1 MEYKKI
7 LIIDGLNRQGLSVAR
22 ALKLSG
28 GYAIHMTVGT
38 KSLYGQFKKL
48 FNFKFVD
55 RYHRVDFTSPDSILI
70 QKLIYIIEKMKID
83 AVLPTG
89 RAVMAV
95 SRAKS
100 ILSMYCKVLVEDYE
114 KMIRFHDKSQ
124 TLAIAR
130 ELMIPHPLTFLPET
144 LDEAASFAHQI
155 KYPVVIKVCK
165 GSGAQGVWYAHDQIE
180 LAAIY
185 KKYFSSLCSG
195 NHVLKDDSCPMLQ
208 EYVPGE
214 VHDAPVFCVNGIMI
228 LGLTQ
233 KRLLMNPSTGG
244 PGIVNVTTANS
255 ELLDYARKISQF
267 VQWNGVMQIEFKID
281 DRDGRPKLIEVNP
294 RFWGTTWLT
303 VCAGFNYPHY
313 LVSHAFNRPID
324 FPKHYAAGLYGRWP
338 MMELAAVFEKPTSFH
353 RITQR
358 ARGFLERFRLTNC
371 AYYLG

>member
-1 MEYKKI
+1 MDCKKI
-7 LIIDGLNRQGLSVAR
+7 LIVDGMNRQGLSVAR
-22 ALKLSG
+22 ALKMAG
-28 GYAIHMTVGT
+28 GYAVHLTVGT
-38 KSLYGQFKKL
+38 KSPYGQFKKSL
-48 FNFKFVD
+48 NSQFVD
-55 RYHRVDFTSPDSILI
+55 RYHRVDFATPGAIPV
-70 QKLIYIIEKMKID
+70 QKLVHIIEKMKID
-83 AVLPTG
+83 AVLPAG

-95 SRAKS
+95 SRAKT

-130 ELMIPHPLTFLPET
+130 ELMIPQPLTFLPET
-144 LDEAASFAHQI
+144 PDEAQSDAQ
-155 KYPVVIKVCK
+155 KTGYPVVVKARR
-165 GSGAQGVWYAHDQIE
+165 GEGARGVWYARNPLE
-180 LAAIY
+180 LSSIC
-185 KKYFSSLCSG
+185 KKHFTGFSSAG
-195 NHVLKDDSCPMLQ
+195 HMRNHDSLPMLQ

-214 VHDAPVFCVNGIMI
+214 VHDAPVFCVNGNMI

-233 KRLLMNPSTGG
+233 KRLLMKPSTGG
-244 PGIVNVTTANS
+244 PGIVNVTTANF

-324 FPKHYAAGLYGRWP
+324 FPKHYAVGLYGRWP